1 MIYNKGVN
9 DMPRG
14 WRLENNKNH
23 KVYQVWHN
31 MLVRC
36 YSEKVHEKQPTYKD
50 CIVCK
55 RWLLLSN
62 FIEDY
67 KLIDGYNEEKFLE
80 GKLCLDKDIKSN
92 GINKEYSLEN
102 CMWVTKEEN
111 SRQATKTR
119 NNSYLQ
125 SENNLRSVKIAQ
137 YDKQEKLIRIWNCG
151 HDIQR
156 ELGINQSSVSTCCL
170 FWEMNCS
177 KEEWFKTHKDYPH
190 KSAGGYIW
198 KYYEK

>member
-1 MIYNKGVN
+1 MIYNKGIN
-9 DMPRG
+9 DMHRG
-14 WRLENNKNH
+14 WRLENNRNY

-50 CIVCK
+50 CIVCQ

-67 KLIDGYNEEKFLE
+67 KLIDGYNEKKFLE

-102 CMWVTKEEN
+102 CMWVSKEEN

-125 SENNLRSVKIAQ
+125 SENNLYSVKIAQ
-137 YDKQEKLIRIWNCG
+137 YDKKGKLIRIWNCG
-151 HDIQR
+151 YDIQR
-156 ELGINQSSVSTCCL
+156 ELGVNQSSISTCCR
-170 FWEMNCS
+170 FWEMNCN

-190 KSAGGYIW
+190 KSAGGYVW
-198 KYYEK
+198 KYYEE